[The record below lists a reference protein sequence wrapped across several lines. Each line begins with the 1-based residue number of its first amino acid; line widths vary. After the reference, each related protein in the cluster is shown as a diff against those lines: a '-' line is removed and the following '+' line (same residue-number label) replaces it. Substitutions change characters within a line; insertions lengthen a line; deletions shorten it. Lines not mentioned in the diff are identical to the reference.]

1 VEDEPPS
8 AKMYQV
14 IGNKSGCKTWRL
26 LYQAVP
32 HAKTAGTARH
42 WKFVDV
48 VQNEEKSEV
57 TV

>member
-1 VEDEPPS
+1 
-8 AKMYQV
+8 MYQV